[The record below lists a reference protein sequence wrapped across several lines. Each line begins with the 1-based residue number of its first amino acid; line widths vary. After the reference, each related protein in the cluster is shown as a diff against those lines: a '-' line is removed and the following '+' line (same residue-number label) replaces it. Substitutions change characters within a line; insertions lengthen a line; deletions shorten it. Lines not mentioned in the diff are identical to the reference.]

1 MLDLNQNLTF
11 RVARLAQEFSN
22 QSTYVLKKHS
32 DFSLSEWRLMVLS
45 VRGAVT
51 SPAEV
56 IEQTRF
62 DRALVSRTLKSLQQ
76 RGMLSLTPDPNDG
89 RKQIIGVTE
98 AGRKAFLATEVVMQ
112 RRQEFIQNQLDKD
125 ELAQLMDVLERL
137 HEVAKRRD
145 IDE

>member
-11 RVARLAQEFSN
+11 RVTRLAQEFSN

-32 DFSLSEWRLMVLS
+32 DFSLSEWRLMVLA
-45 VRGAVT
+45 VRAGVT

-76 RGMLSLTPDPNDG
+76 RDMLSLTPDPNDG
-89 RKQIIGVTE
+89 RKQIIGVTK
-98 AGRKAFLATEVVMQ
+98 AGRKAFLSVEKVMQ
-112 RRQEFIQNQLDKD
+112 KRQEFIKSQLEPQ